1 MSMCTPASAGQC
13 GGDESD
19 LIEALTA
26 LDGVIATEQLDDEAM
41 KVVTGIETSIRT
53 VSGGMRIEN
62 RGILDCAGMSRN
74 YVLFC
79 GSGFP
84 RPDQV
89 TMEMVDDAGEVVG
102 HDVPPCMVDA
112 FRSRDDVI
120 WMSDGFVLYPGLV
133 CDRDVRMVMLS
144 STAWLP
150 DWTTKS
156 SGSKT
161 MTLQMR
167 PFLEKSSIFGPSA
180 FLFQKKP
187 ETGVLTGHSR
197 ASVSSSANAR
207 PEALRDPGKRGRFME
222 GDLLKMRCH

>member
-1 MSMCTPASAGQC
+1 MSICTPASAGQC

-26 LDGVIATEQLDDEAM
+26 LDGVIAAEQLDDEAM

-84 RPDQV
+84 RPEQV

-144 STAWLP
+144 SRM
-150 DWTTKS
+150 KV
-156 SGSKT
+156 SGPLGEFDVRS
-161 MTLQMR
+161 
-167 PFLEKSSIFGPSA
+167 FYPSA
-180 FLFQKKP
+180 SSAEYLLGLFGREP
-187 ETGVLTGHSR
+187 DRSVAAVILGVDGVL
-197 ASVSSSANAR
+197 
-207 PEALRDPGKRGRFME
+207 RGQFLCPM
-222 GDLLKMRCH
+222 

>member
-1 MSMCTPASAGQC
+1 MSISTPASAGQC

-26 LDGVIATEQLDDEAM
+26 LDGVIAAEQLDDEAM

-84 RPDQV
+84 RPEQV

-144 STAWLP
+144 SRM
-150 DWTTKS
+150 KV
-156 SGSKT
+156 SGPLGEFDVRS
-161 MTLQMR
+161 
-167 PFLEKSSIFGPSA
+167 FYPSA
-180 FLFQKKP
+180 SSAEYLLGLFGREP
-187 ETGVLTGHSR
+187 DRSVAAVILGVDGVL
-197 ASVSSSANAR
+197 
-207 PEALRDPGKRGRFME
+207 RGQFLCPM
-222 GDLLKMRCH
+222 

>member
-1 MSMCTPASAGQC
+1 MSICTPASAGQC

-26 LDGVIATEQLDDEAM
+26 LDGVIAAEQLDDEAM

-84 RPDQV
+84 RPEQV

-102 HDVPPCMVDA
+102 HDVPPCMVDS

-120 WMSDGFVLYPGLV
+120 WMSDGFVLYPRLV

-144 STAWLP
+144 SRM
-150 DWTTKS
+150 KV
-156 SGSKT
+156 SGPLGEFDVRS
-161 MTLQMR
+161 
-167 PFLEKSSIFGPSA
+167 FYPSA
-180 FLFQKKP
+180 SSAEYLLGLFGREP
-187 ETGVLTGHSR
+187 DRSVAAVILGVDGVL
-197 ASVSSSANAR
+197 
-207 PEALRDPGKRGRFME
+207 RGQFLCPM
-222 GDLLKMRCH
+222 

>member
-79 GSGFP
+79 GAGFP
-84 RPDQV
+84 RPEQV

-144 STAWLP
+144 SRM
-150 DWTTKS
+150 KV
-156 SGSKT
+156 SGPLGEFDVRS
-161 MTLQMR
+161 
-167 PFLEKSSIFGPSA
+167 FYPSA
-180 FLFQKKP
+180 SSAEYLLGLFGR
-187 ETGVLTGHSR
+187 ELDRSVAAVILGVDGVL
-197 ASVSSSANAR
+197 
-207 PEALRDPGKRGRFME
+207 RGQFLCPM
-222 GDLLKMRCH
+222 

>member
-1 MSMCTPASAGQC
+1 MSICTPASAGQC

-19 LIEALTA
+19 FIEVLTA

-41 KVVTGIETSIRT
+41 RVVTGIETSIRT

-84 RPDQV
+84 RPEQV

-144 STAWLP
+144 SRM
-150 DWTTKS
+150 KV
-156 SGSKT
+156 SGPLGEFDVRS
-161 MTLQMR
+161 
-167 PFLEKSSIFGPSA
+167 FYPSA
-180 FLFQKKP
+180 SSAEYLLGLFGREP
-187 ETGVLTGHSR
+187 DRSVAAVILGVDGVL
-197 ASVSSSANAR
+197 
-207 PEALRDPGKRGRFME
+207 RGQFLCPM
-222 GDLLKMRCH
+222 

>member
-1 MSMCTPASAGQC
+1 MSICTQASAGQC

-26 LDGVIATEQLDDEAM
+26 LDGVIAAEQLDDEAM

-84 RPDQV
+84 RPEQV

-112 FRSRDDVI
+112 FRSRDDVL

-144 STAWLP
+144 SRM
-150 DWTTKS
+150 KV
-156 SGSKT
+156 SGPLGEFDVRS
-161 MTLQMR
+161 
-167 PFLEKSSIFGPSA
+167 FYPSA
-180 FLFQKKP
+180 SSAEYLLGLFGREP
-187 ETGVLTGHSR
+187 DRSVAAVILGVDGVL
-197 ASVSSSANAR
+197 
-207 PEALRDPGKRGRFME
+207 RGQFLCPM
-222 GDLLKMRCH
+222 

>member
-1 MSMCTPASAGQC
+1 MSICTPASAGQC

-26 LDGVIATEQLDDEAM
+26 LDGVIAAEQLDDEAM

-84 RPDQV
+84 RPEQV

-144 STAWLP
+144 SRM
-150 DWTTKS
+150 KV
-156 SGSKT
+156 SGPLGEFDVRS
-161 MTLQMR
+161 
-167 PFLEKSSIFGPSA
+167 FYPSA
-180 FLFQKKP
+180 SSAVYLLGLFGREP
-187 ETGVLTGHSR
+187 DRSVAAVILGVDGVL
-197 ASVSSSANAR
+197 
-207 PEALRDPGKRGRFME
+207 RGQFLCPM
-222 GDLLKMRCH
+222 

>member
-1 MSMCTPASAGQC
+1 MSICTPASAGQC

-26 LDGVIATEQLDDEAM
+26 LDGVIAAEQLDDEAM
-41 KVVTGIETSIRT
+41 RVVTGIETSIRT

-84 RPDQV
+84 RPEQV

-102 HDVPPCMVDA
+102 HDVPPFMVDA

-144 STAWLP
+144 SRM
-150 DWTTKS
+150 KV
-156 SGSKT
+156 SGPLGEFDVRS
-161 MTLQMR
+161 
-167 PFLEKSSIFGPSA
+167 FYPSA
-180 FLFQKKP
+180 SSAEYLLGLFGREP
-187 ETGVLTGHSR
+187 DRSVAAVILGVDGVL
-197 ASVSSSANAR
+197 
-207 PEALRDPGKRGRFME
+207 RGQFLCPM
-222 GDLLKMRCH
+222 

>member
-1 MSMCTPASAGQC
+1 MSICTPASAGQC
-13 GGDESD
+13 GGDESN

-26 LDGVIATEQLDDEAM
+26 LDGVIAAEQLDDEAM

-62 RGILDCAGMSRN
+62 RGILDCADMSRN

-84 RPDQV
+84 RPEQV

-120 WMSDGFVLYPGLV
+120 WMSEGFVLYPGLV

-144 STAWLP
+144 SRM
-150 DWTTKS
+150 KV
-156 SGSKT
+156 SGPLGEFDVRS
-161 MTLQMR
+161 
-167 PFLEKSSIFGPSA
+167 FYPSA
-180 FLFQKKP
+180 SSAEYLLGLFGREP
-187 ETGVLTGHSR
+187 DRSVAAVILGVDGVL
-197 ASVSSSANAR
+197 
-207 PEALRDPGKRGRFME
+207 RGQFLCPM
-222 GDLLKMRCH
+222 

>member
-1 MSMCTPASAGQC
+1 MSICTSASAGQC

-26 LDGVIATEQLDDEAM
+26 LDGVITAEQLDDEAM
-41 KVVTGIETSIRT
+41 RVVTGIETSIRT

-84 RPDQV
+84 RPEQV

-144 STAWLP
+144 SRM
-150 DWTTKS
+150 KV
-156 SGSKT
+156 SGPLGEFDVCS
-161 MTLQMR
+161 
-167 PFLEKSSIFGPSA
+167 FYPSA
-180 FLFQKKP
+180 SSAEYLLSLFGREP
-187 ETGVLTGHSR
+187 DRSVAAVILGVDGVL
-197 ASVSSSANAR
+197 
-207 PEALRDPGKRGRFME
+207 RGQFLCPM
-222 GDLLKMRCH
+222 

>member
-1 MSMCTPASAGQC
+1 MSICTPASAGQC

-26 LDGVIATEQLDDEAM
+26 LDGVIAAEQLDDEAM

-62 RGILDCAGMSRN
+62 RGILDCVGMSRN

-84 RPDQV
+84 RPEQV

-144 STAWLP
+144 SRM
-150 DWTTKS
+150 KV
-156 SGSKT
+156 SGPLGEFDVRS
-161 MTLQMR
+161 
-167 PFLEKSSIFGPSA
+167 FYPSA
-180 FLFQKKP
+180 SSAEYLLGLFGREP
-187 ETGVLTGHSR
+187 DRSVAAVILGVDGVL
-197 ASVSSSANAR
+197 
-207 PEALRDPGKRGRFME
+207 RGQFLCPM
-222 GDLLKMRCH
+222 

>member
-26 LDGVIATEQLDDEAM
+26 LDGVIAAEQLDDEAM

-84 RPDQV
+84 RPEQV

-112 FRSRDDVI
+112 FRSRQDGL
-120 WMSDGFVLYPGLV
+120 WMSDGFVLSPGLV

-144 STAWLP
+144 SRM
-150 DWTTKS
+150 KV
-156 SGSKT
+156 SGPLGEFDVRS
-161 MTLQMR
+161 
-167 PFLEKSSIFGPSA
+167 FYPSA
-180 FLFQKKP
+180 SSAEYLLGLFGREP
-187 ETGVLTGHSR
+187 DRSVAAVILGVDGVL
-197 ASVSSSANAR
+197 
-207 PEALRDPGKRGRFME
+207 RGQFLCPM
-222 GDLLKMRCH
+222 

>member
-1 MSMCTPASAGQC
+1 MSICTPASAGQC

-19 LIEALTA
+19 FIEALTA
-26 LDGVIATEQLDDEAM
+26 LDGVIAAEQLDDEAM

-84 RPDQV
+84 RPEQV

-102 HDVPPCMVDA
+102 HDVPPCMVDS
-112 FRSRDDVI
+112 FRSRDDVL

-144 STAWLP
+144 SRM
-150 DWTTKS
+150 KV
-156 SGSKT
+156 SGPLGEFDVRS
-161 MTLQMR
+161 
-167 PFLEKSSIFGPSA
+167 FYPSA
-180 FLFQKKP
+180 SSAEYLLGLFGREP
-187 ETGVLTGHSR
+187 DRSVAAVILGVDGVL
-197 ASVSSSANAR
+197 
-207 PEALRDPGKRGRFME
+207 RGQFLCPM
-222 GDLLKMRCH
+222 

>member
-1 MSMCTPASAGQC
+1 MSICTPASAGQC

-26 LDGVIATEQLDDEAM
+26 LDGVIAAEQLDDEAM

-84 RPDQV
+84 RPEQV

-144 STAWLP
+144 SRM
-150 DWTTKS
+150 KV
-156 SGSKT
+156 SGS
-161 MTLQMR
+161 LGEFDVR
-167 PFLEKSSIFGPSA
+167 SFYPSA
-180 FLFQKKP
+180 SSAEYLLGLFGREP
-187 ETGVLTGHSR
+187 DRSVAAVILGVDGVL
-197 ASVSSSANAR
+197 
-207 PEALRDPGKRGRFME
+207 RGQFLCPM
-222 GDLLKMRCH
+222 

>member
-1 MSMCTPASAGQC
+1 MSICTPASAGQC

-26 LDGVIATEQLDDEAM
+26 LDGVIAAEQLDDEAM

-84 RPDQV
+84 RPEQV

-144 STAWLP
+144 SRM
-150 DWTTKS
+150 KV
-156 SGSKT
+156 SGPLGEFDVRS
-161 MTLQMR
+161 
-167 PFLEKSSIFGPSA
+167 FYPSA
-180 FLFQKKP
+180 SSVEYLLGLFGREP
-187 ETGVLTGHSR
+187 DRSVAAVILGVDGVL
-197 ASVSSSANAR
+197 
-207 PEALRDPGKRGRFME
+207 RGQFLCPM
-222 GDLLKMRCH
+222 

>member
-84 RPDQV
+84 RPEQA

-144 STAWLP
+144 SRM
-150 DWTTKS
+150 KV
-156 SGSKT
+156 SGPLGEFDVRS
-161 MTLQMR
+161 
-167 PFLEKSSIFGPSA
+167 FYPSA
-180 FLFQKKP
+180 SSAEYLLGLFGREP
-187 ETGVLTGHSR
+187 DRSVAAVILGVDGVL
-197 ASVSSSANAR
+197 
-207 PEALRDPGKRGRFME
+207 RGQFLCPM
-222 GDLLKMRCH
+222 

>member
-1 MSMCTPASAGQC
+1 MSICTSASAGQC

-26 LDGVIATEQLDDEAM
+26 LDGVIAAEQLDDEAM

-84 RPDQV
+84 RPEQV

-112 FRSRDDVI
+112 FRSRDDVL
-120 WMSDGFVLYPGLV
+120 WMSDGFILYPGLV

-144 STAWLP
+144 SRMKVSEPLGEF
-150 DWTTKS
+150 DVRS
-156 SGSKT
+156 
-161 MTLQMR
+161 
-167 PFLEKSSIFGPSA
+167 FYPSA
-180 FLFQKKP
+180 SSAEYLLGLFGREP
-187 ETGVLTGHSR
+187 DRSVAAVILGVDGVL
-197 ASVSSSANAR
+197 
-207 PEALRDPGKRGRFME
+207 RGQFLCPM
-222 GDLLKMRCH
+222 

>member
-26 LDGVIATEQLDDEAM
+26 LDGVIAAEQLDDEAM

-84 RPDQV
+84 RPEQV

-102 HDVPPCMVDA
+102 HDVPPCMVDV

-144 STAWLP
+144 SRM
-150 DWTTKS
+150 KV
-156 SGSKT
+156 SGPLGEFDVRS
-161 MTLQMR
+161 
-167 PFLEKSSIFGPSA
+167 FYPSA
-180 FLFQKKP
+180 SSAEYLLGLFGREP
-187 ETGVLTGHSR
+187 DRSVAAVILGVDGVL
-197 ASVSSSANAR
+197 
-207 PEALRDPGKRGRFME
+207 RGQFLCPM
-222 GDLLKMRCH
+222 

>member
-1 MSMCTPASAGQC
+1 MSMCTSASAGQC

-26 LDGVIATEQLDDEAM
+26 LDGVIAAEQLDDEAL

-144 STAWLP
+144 SRM
-150 DWTTKS
+150 KV
-156 SGSKT
+156 SGPLGEFDVRS
-161 MTLQMR
+161 
-167 PFLEKSSIFGPSA
+167 FYPSA
-180 FLFQKKP
+180 SSAEYLLGLFGREP
-187 ETGVLTGHSR
+187 DRSVAAVILGVDGVL
-197 ASVSSSANAR
+197 
-207 PEALRDPGKRGRFME
+207 RGQFLCPM
-222 GDLLKMRCH
+222 

>member
-79 GSGFP
+79 GAGFP
-84 RPDQV
+84 RPEQV

-144 STAWLP
+144 SRM
-150 DWTTKS
+150 KV
-156 SGSKT
+156 SGPLGEFDVRS
-161 MTLQMR
+161 
-167 PFLEKSSIFGPSA
+167 FYPSA
-180 FLFQKKP
+180 SSAEYLLGLFGREP
-187 ETGVLTGHSR
+187 DRSVAAVILGVDGVL
-197 ASVSSSANAR
+197 
-207 PEALRDPGKRGRFME
+207 RGQFLCPM
-222 GDLLKMRCH
+222 

>member
-1 MSMCTPASAGQC
+1 MSICTPASAGQC

-26 LDGVIATEQLDDEAM
+26 LDGVIAAEQLDDEAM

-84 RPDQV
+84 RPEQV

-112 FRSRDDVI
+112 FRSRDDVL

-144 STAWLP
+144 SRM
-150 DWTTKS
+150 KV
-156 SGSKT
+156 SGPLGEFDVRS
-161 MTLQMR
+161 
-167 PFLEKSSIFGPSA
+167 FYPSA
-180 FLFQKKP
+180 SSAEYLLGLFGHEP
-187 ETGVLTGHSR
+187 DRSVAAVILGVDGVL
-197 ASVSSSANAR
+197 
-207 PEALRDPGKRGRFME
+207 RGQFLCPM
-222 GDLLKMRCH
+222 

>member
-1 MSMCTPASAGQC
+1 MSICTPASAGQC

-26 LDGVIATEQLDDEAM
+26 LDGVIAAEQLDDEAM
-41 KVVTGIETSIRT
+41 KVVTRIETSIRT

-84 RPDQV
+84 RPEQV

-102 HDVPPCMVDA
+102 HDVPPCMVAA

-144 STAWLP
+144 SRM
-150 DWTTKS
+150 KV
-156 SGSKT
+156 SGPLGEFDVRS
-161 MTLQMR
+161 
-167 PFLEKSSIFGPSA
+167 FYPSA
-180 FLFQKKP
+180 SSAEYLLGLFGREP
-187 ETGVLTGHSR
+187 DRSVAAVILGVDGVL
-197 ASVSSSANAR
+197 
-207 PEALRDPGKRGRFME
+207 RGQFLCPM
-222 GDLLKMRCH
+222 

>member
-84 RPDQV
+84 RPEQV
-89 TMEMVDDAGEVVG
+89 TMEMVDDVGEVVG

-144 STAWLP
+144 SRM
-150 DWTTKS
+150 KV
-156 SGSKT
+156 SGPLGEFDVRS
-161 MTLQMR
+161 
-167 PFLEKSSIFGPSA
+167 FYPSA
-180 FLFQKKP
+180 SSAEYLLGLFGREP
-187 ETGVLTGHSR
+187 DRSVAAVILGVDGVL
-197 ASVSSSANAR
+197 
-207 PEALRDPGKRGRFME
+207 RGQFLCPM
-222 GDLLKMRCH
+222 

>member
-26 LDGVIATEQLDDEAM
+26 LDGVIATEQLDGEAM

-84 RPDQV
+84 RPEQV

-144 STAWLP
+144 SRM
-150 DWTTKS
+150 KV
-156 SGSKT
+156 SGPLGEFDVRS
-161 MTLQMR
+161 
-167 PFLEKSSIFGPSA
+167 FYPSA
-180 FLFQKKP
+180 SSAEYLLGLFGREP
-187 ETGVLTGHSR
+187 DRSVAAVILGVDGVL
-197 ASVSSSANAR
+197 
-207 PEALRDPGKRGRFME
+207 RGQFLCPM
-222 GDLLKMRCH
+222 

>member
-1 MSMCTPASAGQC
+1 MSICTPASAGQC

-26 LDGVIATEQLDDEAM
+26 LDGVIAAEQLDDEAM

-62 RGILDCAGMSRN
+62 RGILDCAGMNRN

-84 RPDQV
+84 RPEQV

-144 STAWLP
+144 SRM
-150 DWTTKS
+150 KV
-156 SGSKT
+156 SGPLGEFDVRS
-161 MTLQMR
+161 
-167 PFLEKSSIFGPSA
+167 FYPSA
-180 FLFQKKP
+180 SSAEYLLGLFGREP
-187 ETGVLTGHSR
+187 DRSVAAVILGVDGVL
-197 ASVSSSANAR
+197 
-207 PEALRDPGKRGRFME
+207 RGQFLCPM
-222 GDLLKMRCH
+222 

>member
-26 LDGVIATEQLDDEAM
+26 LDGVIAAEQLDDETM

-84 RPDQV
+84 RPEQV

-144 STAWLP
+144 SRM
-150 DWTTKS
+150 KV
-156 SGSKT
+156 SGPLGEFDVRS
-161 MTLQMR
+161 
-167 PFLEKSSIFGPSA
+167 FYPSA
-180 FLFQKKP
+180 SSAEYLLGLFGREP
-187 ETGVLTGHSR
+187 DRSVAAVILGVDGVL
-197 ASVSSSANAR
+197 
-207 PEALRDPGKRGRFME
+207 RGQFLCPM
-222 GDLLKMRCH
+222 

>member
-26 LDGVIATEQLDDEAM
+26 LDGVIAAEQLDGEAM

-84 RPDQV
+84 RPEQV

-144 STAWLP
+144 SRM
-150 DWTTKS
+150 KV
-156 SGSKT
+156 SGPLGEFDVRS
-161 MTLQMR
+161 
-167 PFLEKSSIFGPSA
+167 FYPSA
-180 FLFQKKP
+180 
-187 ETGVLTGHSR
+187 
-197 ASVSSSANAR
+197 SSAEYLLGLFGREPDRSVA
-207 PEALRDPGKRGRFME
+207 AVILGVDGILRGQFLCPM
-222 GDLLKMRCH
+222 

>member
-1 MSMCTPASAGQC
+1 MSMCTLASAGQC

-84 RPDQV
+84 RPEQV

-144 STAWLP
+144 SRM
-150 DWTTKS
+150 KV
-156 SGSKT
+156 SGPLGEFDVRS
-161 MTLQMR
+161 
-167 PFLEKSSIFGPSA
+167 FYPSA
-180 FLFQKKP
+180 SSAEYLLGLFGREP
-187 ETGVLTGHSR
+187 DRSVAAVILGVDGVL
-197 ASVSSSANAR
+197 
-207 PEALRDPGKRGRFME
+207 RGQFLCPM
-222 GDLLKMRCH
+222 

>member
-1 MSMCTPASAGQC
+1 MSICTPALAGQC

-26 LDGVIATEQLDDEAM
+26 LDGVIDAEQLDDEAM

-84 RPDQV
+84 RPEQV

-144 STAWLP
+144 SRM
-150 DWTTKS
+150 KV
-156 SGSKT
+156 SGPLGEFDVRS
-161 MTLQMR
+161 
-167 PFLEKSSIFGPSA
+167 FYPSA
-180 FLFQKKP
+180 SSVEYLLGLFGREP
-187 ETGVLTGHSR
+187 DRSVAAVILGVDGVL
-197 ASVSSSANAR
+197 
-207 PEALRDPGKRGRFME
+207 RGQFLCPM
-222 GDLLKMRCH
+222 